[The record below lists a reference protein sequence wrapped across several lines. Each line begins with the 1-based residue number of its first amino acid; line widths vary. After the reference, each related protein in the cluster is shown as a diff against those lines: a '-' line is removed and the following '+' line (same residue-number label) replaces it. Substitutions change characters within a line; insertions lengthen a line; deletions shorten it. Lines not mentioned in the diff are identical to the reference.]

1 MRDWLPSLLQS
12 TDSFF
17 PSGTFS
23 HSFGLEGMTQLN
35 AVHDAQSLRAFLEN
49 QVIPSLQ
56 NLELPQLRFAFVAAR
71 RRREKILIE
80 LDAEIRAAKPTREL
94 RQASAALGAQ
104 RLHLLR
110 RIYPH
115 PVLERF
121 AGKLEAGEA
130 SGNLITV
137 LGLQMVA
144 QRIPLDAGLVA
155 CYYGTVSAIVAA
167 SMKLIRIGQTGC
179 QEILTSALSRTPEVV
194 AASRRVTRDR
204 AGAFNPLLD
213 IASARH
219 ETAYTRLFIS

>member
-23 HSFGLEGMTQLN
+23 HSFGLEGTVELGI
-35 AVHDAQSLRAFLEN
+35 VHDAATLHAFVEN
-49 QVIPSLQ
+49 QMIPALQ
-56 NLELPQLRFAFVAAR
+56 DLDLPQLRFVFKAAGR
-71 RRREKILIE
+71 RDEKAVLR

-94 RQASAALGAQ
+94 RRASAALGAQ
-104 RLHLLR
+104 RLNLLR
-110 RIYPH
+110 RIAPH
-115 PVLERF
+115 PFLENY
-121 AGKLEAGEA
+121 ASKIESGETP
-130 SGNLITV
+130 GNLLTV
-137 LGLQMVA
+137 LGIQMIV
-144 QRIPLDAGLVA
+144 QRIPLEAGLIG

-167 SMKLIRIGQTGC
+167 SMKLIRIGQTSC
-179 QEILTSALSRTPEVV
+179 QEILTSALSQAPEVIS
-194 AASRRVTRDR
+194 ASRRVSRTR